1 MHIHSFKARKKSLNN
16 KYLLSNKMPGSWF
29 FFLWTEFVLFENY
42 SRSEIAIFQAKKN
55 N

>member
-1 MHIHSFKARKKSLNN
+1 MHIHSFKARKKKRLNN

-29 FFLWTEFVLFENY
+29 FFSEQNLFENY
-42 SRSEIAIFQAKKN
+42 SRSEIATFQAKKN